1 MKPGLSEF
9 EILLVCVHPVHLW
22 LNWGGLE
29 KALEK
34 GAGTFAAG
42 KLGELKIDGDSI
54 ILAMPVA
61 FTRGNIDDFDFQG
74 GHSYWIGSG
83 GTPGSNRDG
92 MDLAMRNN
100 IPTPKRAEIYMTG

>member
-1 MKPGLSEF
+1 MAWK
-9 EILLVCVHPVHLW
+9 
-22 LNWGGLE
+22 

-34 GAGTFAAG
+34 APEHSPPE
-42 KLGELKIDGDSI
+42 KPGELKINGDSI
-54 ILAMPVA
+54 ILATPVA

-100 IPTPKRAEIYMTG
+100 IPTPRRAEIYMTG